1 MTRLGQHFLADR
13 NLLRK
18 IVAAL
23 DPQPGDVVIEI
34 GPGEGSLTGILAPQ
48 VKQVIAIETD
58 RRLADECGKR
68 NAECGI
74 DNVSVIVGDA
84 LKHDWHSALRI

>member
-23 DPQPGDVVIEI
+23 DPQVNDMVIEI
-34 GPGEGSLTGILAPQ
+34 GPGDGNLTSILAPLVSGSWQ
-48 VKQVIAIETD
+48 SRRIA
-58 RRLADECGKR
+58 G
-68 NAECGI
+68 
-74 DNVSVIVGDA
+74 
-84 LKHDWHSALRI
+84 